1 MTGTETDVDLRV
13 LGPVEA
19 VRAGRP
25 VALGGRRQ
33 RLVLAALLVAQGRM
47 LPVDRLR
54 ELVWGDGDRVASR
67 ATLYG
72 YVAGLRRVLEP
83 EHAAR
88 RGDVLVHA
96 GTGYALRLPMG
107 RVDAER
113 FTALVETGGVLLDRG
128 RPVEAA
134 ATLDTALAL
143 WRGPAFADL
152 GDVPFVLPA
161 VTRLAAARA
170 AAVELRLTALLQAGR
185 HAVLVGELEALVIE
199 EPLRER
205 GWELLAT
212 ALYRAGRQGDALAV
226 LRRARRTLADQLG
239 ADPGPAL
246 RRIEAAILH
255 HDVTLAPAPAAG
267 AVPARPRPRRP
278 LAGRVLRVRRY
289 APGRPSP

>member
-1 MTGTETDVDLRV
+1 MGEGMTPVTELDLCV
-13 LGPVEA
+13 LGPIGA
-19 VRAGRP
+19 MRAGRP

-33 RLVLAALLVAQGRM
+33 RMVLAALLVARGRM
-47 LPVDRLR
+47 LPVERLR
-54 ELVWGDGDRVASR
+54 ELVWGDGGPVASR

-72 YVAGLRRVLEP
+72 YVAGLRRALEP

-88 RGDVLVHA
+88 QGDVLVRA
-96 GTGYALRLPMG
+96 GTGYAIRLPPG

-113 FTALVETGGVLLDRG
+113 FTALVDRGGALLDRG

-134 ATLDTALAL
+134 ATLDAGLAL

-152 GDVPFVLPA
+152 GDAPFVLPA
-161 VTRLAAARA
+161 VTRLEAARA
-170 AAVELRLTALLQAGR
+170 TAIELRLTALLQAGH
-185 HAVLVGELEALVIE
+185 HAALLGELAALVVE

-226 LRRARRTLADQLG
+226 LRRARRTLAEQLG

-246 RRIEAAILH
+246 RRLEAAILH
-255 HDVTLAPAPAAG
+255 HDEALAPVLAAAG
-267 AVPARPRPRRP
+267 PIGCARR
-278 LAGRVLRVRRY
+278 
-289 APGRPSP
+289 